1 MKKILISAILF
12 LNLSCSKPKIVYN
25 DYSFTEKIDRKF
37 FTKGGTTS
45 PENRLELYII
55 ERENNKLVKKTLVNR
70 KKEDIDLKD
79 RHSFFLNYNNNKL
92 YLLFYK
98 NIDIGAEP
106 ERAKIFYY
114 DKDYNL
120 KPFNDYE
127 YVFDNLDNSTNEIKY
142 VDDINCVIDNKV
154 YYNIL
159 FEGEFENNKKIVKD
173 EIRYIHDYNKNEK
186 EFYLVTGKNE
196 EGDIVYTY
204 NIEDNKLTKSILNK
218 NSKYFYEERLEL
230 DDENIIYPKG
240 NLLVRKNLKTKK
252 ERILYKAYDKIGRI
266 FSLNK
271 ENTLITFGVSNDVPK
286 IAMIM
291 GYINKW
297 KINHDVVYDLKEN
310 KIYMLETANLN
321 LIKKEE
327 QLRLMTEIINYGLE
341 KD

>member
-1 MKKILISAILF
+1 MKRVIIF
-12 LNLSCSKPKIVYN
+12 MMLSLSLGCSKPEIVYN
-25 DYSFTEKIDRKF
+25 NYSFTEKIDRKF

-159 FEGEFENNKKIVKD
+159 FEGGFENNKKIVKD